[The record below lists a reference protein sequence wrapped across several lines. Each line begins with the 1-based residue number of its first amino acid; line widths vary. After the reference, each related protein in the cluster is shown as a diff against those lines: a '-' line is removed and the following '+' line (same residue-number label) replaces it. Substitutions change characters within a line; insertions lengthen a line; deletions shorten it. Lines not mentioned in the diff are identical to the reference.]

1 MGREI
6 KLDGGEI
13 TILKKIGLSGSPLFG
28 KLLVDRIEEMEKG
41 EFLDTL
47 CGLIDQGY
55 VISNKVN
62 IRLMEDVEKAFFRV
76 NSAHSKDLQEAV
88 NPSRK
93 RERERAERL
102 RRRYDEWCARAK
114 CCGFG
119 PGSQPSRQACSP
131 PDASR
136 RLIMSGFAGSR

>member
-13 TILKKIGLSGSPLFG
+13 SILKKIGLSGAPLFG
-28 KLLVDRIEEMEKG
+28 KLLMDRIEEMETG

-47 CGLIDQGY
+47 SGLIDQGY

-62 IRLMEDVEKAFFRV
+62 VRLMADVEKASFRV
-76 NSAHSKDLQEAV
+76 NPAHSKELQDAV

-93 RERERAERL
+93 RDRERAERL
-102 RRRYDEWCARAK
+102 RRR
-114 CCGFG
+114 
-119 PGSQPSRQACSP
+119 
-131 PDASR
+131 
-136 RLIMSGFAGSR
+136 

>member
-13 TILKKIGLSGSPLFG
+13 SILKKIGLSGSPLFG
-28 KLLVDRIEEMEKG
+28 KLLLDRIEEMETG

-47 CGLIDQGY
+47 SGLMDLNY

-62 IRLMEDVEKAFFRV
+62 VRTMDDVQKAFFRV
-76 NSAHSKDLQEAV
+76 NPAMTKDLQEAV

-93 RERERAERL
+93 RERERSERL
-102 RRRYDEWCARAK
+102 RRR
-114 CCGFG
+114 
-119 PGSQPSRQACSP
+119 
-131 PDASR
+131 
-136 RLIMSGFAGSR
+136 